1 MAEEHAGYEMQLQE
15 EQGPVLI
22 RRPVEDTADLDIT
35 PMIDITFLLLIF
47 FLVAS
52 VPDAS
57 TAVDLPP
64 ARYGKGVSDRSTVI
78 ITIAATGEGKSQVF
92 LHDGTGDDPLAD
104 DPENPDVLDDQIIQ
118 YVQDEVMK
126 GGKSGVLIKA
136 GKQVLHRD
144 VNRIA
149 AAAGRIEGE
158 GVPLYL
164 AVFEVQ

>member
-15 EQGPVLI
+15 EQGPVLM

-57 TAVDLPP
+57 TAVKLPP
-64 ARYGKGVSDRSTVI
+64 ARYGAGVSDRTTVI
-78 ITIAATGEGKSQVF
+78 LTIAATEDGKSQVF
-92 LHDGTGDDPLAD
+92 LHDGTGDDPLID
-104 DPENPDVLDDQIIQ
+104 DPENPQLLDDQVTAH
-118 YVQDEVMK
+118 VQE
-126 GGKSGVLIKA
+126 GIRSGKSGVLIKA
-136 GKQVLHRD
+136 GKRVLHRD

-149 AAAGRIEGE
+149 AAAGQIKGE
-158 GVPLYL
+158 GVPMHL